1 MQNIRGNLTF
11 SNVVSLLCLFLLVG
25 GGAAYAASNLGKNS
39 VGTKQLKNGSI
50 TPAKLN
56 KSAKTSLRGATGAQG
71 AVGPQ
76 GKEGKEG
83 KEGPVGPSDLYS
95 AENNSVLTFPAGAG
109 LKEVDSLTLPTGQYL
124 LTGKQ
129 TVQTESAGG
138 GELDC
143 FLNVGGANKDT
154 FYTTLPKSEA
164 TTLVGTAAVTLSGS
178 TQVIDQCDATTND
191 FILGVNSGKLTALKV
206 GTIH

>member
-1 MQNIRGNLTF
+1 MQNIRANLTF

-56 KSAKTSLRGATGAQG
+56 KSAKKSLKGATGAQG
-71 AVGPQ
+71 AAGVQ

-83 KEGPVGPSDLYS
+83 PIGPSDLYS
-95 AENNSVLTFPAGAG
+95 AENNSVLTFPAGGG
-109 LKEVDSLTLPTGQYL
+109 LKEVASLTLPTGQYL

-143 FLNVGGANKDT
+143 YLNVGGANKDT

-164 TTLVGTAAVTLSGS
+164 TTLVGTAAVTVSGS

-191 FILGVNSGKLTALKV
+191 FILGINSGKLTALKV
-206 GTIH
+206 GTIHNS

>member
-1 MQNIRGNLTF
+1 MQNIRRNLTF

-25 GGAAYAASNLGKNS
+25 GGAAYAAGNLGKNS

-56 KSAKTSLRGATGAQG
+56 KSAKKSLKGATGAQG
-71 AVGPQ
+71 AAGQQ

-83 KEGPVGPSDLYS
+83 PIGPSDLYS
-95 AENNSVLTFPAGAG
+95 AENNSVLTFPAGGG
-109 LKEVDSLTLPTGQYL
+109 LKEVASLTLPTGQYL

-154 FYTTLPKSEA
+154 FDTTLPKSEA